1 VAPTED
7 TDMIEHVSAREYG
20 RVLFGLAIIMIVAL
34 GAFSAIRWL
43 AGIA

>member
-1 VAPTED
+1 
-7 TDMIEHVSAREYG
+7 MIEPVTLRQYG
-20 RVLFGLAIIMIVAL
+20 RVFFGLAIIMIVAL